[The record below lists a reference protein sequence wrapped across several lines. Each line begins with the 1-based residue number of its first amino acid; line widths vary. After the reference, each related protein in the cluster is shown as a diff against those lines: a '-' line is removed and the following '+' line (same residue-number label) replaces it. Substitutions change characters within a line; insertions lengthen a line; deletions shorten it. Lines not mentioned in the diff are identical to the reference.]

1 MVRADGERLMQVLT
15 NLTSNALK
23 FTPEG
28 GSVSVGSEA
37 DAEWVRIRV
46 RDTGIGIPAH
56 RLEAIFDPFVQ
67 GRDSTEE
74 RREGVGLG
82 LAISRELTRMMGG
95 ALTVES
101 VEGKGSV
108 FTVRVARSAERTRE

>member
-1 MVRADGERLMQVLT
+1 MQVLT

-28 GSVSVGSEA
+28 RVDVETDA

-56 RLEAIFDPFVQ
+56 RLDAVFDPFVQ

-82 LAISRELTRMMGG
+82 LAISRELARMMGG
-95 ALTVES
+95 DLTVES
-101 VEGKGSV
+101 MEGEGSL
-108 FTVRVARSAERTRE
+108 FTVRLVRRGAAVGA